1 MKNIIL
7 VFLFFFFIQ
16 GTSSSSNKENIIKKL
31 IQTNNFSFNFIQTI
45 EGKDEQGNCTIKYPK
60 KIYCIYSKKN
70 RKELVSNGKTLVIKN
85 EKNKQYYLYPIETTP
100 LDIIL
105 DKTLMINKF
114 KKSQPI
120 EVGDKYYTFELKD
133 ENNIINIF
141 FDNKTLNMTGWQTE
155 DIFQNL
161 SVTFIYEIKINED
174 INDKIFVLPK
184 MF

>member
-1 MKNIIL
+1 MKFII
-7 VFLFFFFIQ
+7 FFFCMYTIS
-16 GTSSSSNKENIIKKL
+16 TSYLYGSTKDKIINNLSK
-31 IQTNNFSFNFIQTI
+31 INNFSFNFIQTI
-45 EGKDEQGNCTIKYPK
+45 EGKDEEGNCTIKYPK

-85 EKNKQYYLYPIETTP
+85 ERNKQYYLYPIETTP

>member
-1 MKNIIL
+1 
-7 VFLFFFFIQ
+7 
-16 GTSSSSNKENIIKKL
+16 
-31 IQTNNFSFNFIQTI
+31 
-45 EGKDEQGNCTIKYPK
+45 
-60 KIYCIYSKKN
+60 
-70 RKELVSNGKTLVIKN
+70 
-85 EKNKQYYLYPIETTP
+85 
-100 LDIIL
+100 
-105 DKTLMINKF
+105 MINKF

-161 SVTFIYEIKINED
+161 SVTFIYEIKINKD
-174 INDKIFVLPK
+174 INEKIFVLPK